1 MKNIYNRLS
10 NITINFIAN
19 HILIIMFLWIAILSI
34 AILISKHDL
43 KFLIAPSIAFF
54 VPFLIMKFNKHKEE
68 KQNEDFK
75 KIIDESIYENSIN
88 INENLF
94 KYSDGEFLILDDEN
108 LDEWN
113 YHNLQDPEFREF
125 HLEYID
131 NINQIYKLLC
141 AELKILQ
148 DSKLQF
154 YDRKTFIKF
163 RDYKLLVY
171 EYEKYTD
178 KFDFY
183 ISLGF
188 YYKLL
193 ELLEPENKKLLDSNN
208 MKRVK
213 LNECR

>member
-1 MKNIYNRLS
+1 MIKKYIKIS
-10 NITINFIAN
+10 NIIINFIAN

-68 KQNEDFK
+68 KQNEDFNR
-75 KIIDESIYENSIN
+75 IINESIYENSLN

-94 KYSDGEFLILDDEN
+94 KYSDGNFLLLDDEN
-108 LDEWN
+108 LGDWN

-178 KFDFY
+178 KFEFH

-208 MKRVK
+208 MKETK
-213 LNECR
+213 HE

>member
-1 MKNIYNRLS
+1 
-10 NITINFIAN
+10 
-19 HILIIMFLWIAILSI
+19 
-34 AILISKHDL
+34 
-43 KFLIAPSIAFF
+43 
-54 VPFLIMKFNKHKEE
+54 MKFNKHKEE